1 MGVRARSRDRRRVLL
16 GRQRLVTYHGQSPFP
31 VCEPARLHFH
41 AVLSCSGAF
50 SLDSIADAALS
61 LSLPSLFHHCV
72 RKTQGPPPALHD
84 TRQPAKRAW
93 EPWECRYEVL
103 EEPVTLPTATTSEAE
118 QHAHFVSI
126 AEEFQCPVCAYT
138 AVDAVSIM
146 TCGHVLC
153 ERCADDC
160 TANKYTKCPHAG
172 CGLPFRRREIQPAYR
187 IRNVLAVLP
196 ASAKQVHN

>member
-1 MGVRARSRDRRRVLL
+1 MASLISQSVSLPGCAFTHFFLAPALFRPTRLL
-16 GRQRLVTYHGQSPFP
+16 TPP
-31 VCEPARLHFH
+31 P
-41 AVLSCSGAF
+41 
-50 SLDSIADAALS
+50 S

-93 EPWECRYEVL
+93 EPWECRYEAL